1 VRVLRDEPHR
11 AVVLAFHAH
20 RAAGHEVRILSGRS
34 DEVRE
39 ATELWLTRY
48 REVVATWLRRH
59 LKMRREGNF
68 TSNQVLKKSWLDE
81 VRAGGGEVDI
91 VYDDRQKVVGMWR
104 ANGVACFQVA
114 PGDF

>member
-1 VRVLRDEPHR
+1 M
-11 AVVLAFHAH
+11 VLAFHAH
-20 RAAGHEVRILSGRS
+20 RATGHEVRILSARS

-48 REVVATWLRRH
+48 REVDAAWLRRH
-59 LKMRREGNF
+59 LKMRPEGDF
-68 TSNQVLKKSWLDE
+68 TSDQVLKKSWLDE